1 MAEPDEHEGCP
12 LAAVD
17 QRLDNLHR
25 LWHQAENAYFDPD
38 AFRVAIQSAIQTMRS
53 VTFILQKNKGAVP
66 NFEAWYAPWQK
77 KLGADAL
84 MVWMRDA
91 RNTIEKEGD
100 LEARSFVRAEIVAS
114 YLKNGPVIEVSAK
127 LTDAPI
133 QLVKSVPEGAFGD
146 HVRKDGV
153 VRIQRRWV
161 ENTLPD
167 YELLD
172 AVAIAYGR
180 LSELVADAHVQL
192 GLSPPQT
199 VDERSGRPYPP
210 GERGWRLPCMIGHEE
225 ARTLD
230 VWLATGQPV
239 EFEEITPKI
248 DLKAGPRLEGR
259 YGVKPAEVFA
269 KSDVAE
275 DQLQTLFAT
284 ARKMFM
290 KDGHH
295 IMVAFLLRDGKPV
308 RIMELRPGE
317 HGHKYLMMRKLAHN
331 VLKLVVDAVILIAES
346 WTAPADP
353 ERPMMRAVESTK
365 RKEMLSATLVS
376 KTGEPSMLTAEIK
389 REGKMA
395 TLAPTM
401 EQRGGAAFAFAPVYE
416 AWGRPIPAEWTA
428 GKTGP
433 PSATTSG

>member
-1 MAEPDEHEGCP
+1 MTEPDEHERCP
-12 LAAVD
+12 LVAVD
-17 QRLDNLHR
+17 QRLDDLHR
-25 LWHQAENAYFDPD
+25 LWHQAEKAYFDPE

-53 VTFILQKNKGAVP
+53 VTFILQKNKAAIP
-66 NFEAWYAPWQK
+66 DFEAWYAPWQK

-84 MVWMRDA
+84 MVWMRDT

-114 YLKNGPVIEVSAK
+114 YLKNGPVIEVPAK

-133 QLVKSVPEGAFGD
+133 QLVKSVPQGAFGD
-146 HVRKDGV
+146 HVRTDGV

-180 LSELVADAHVQL
+180 LSDLVADAHVQL
-192 GLSPPQT
+192 GLPPPQT
-199 VDERSGRPYPP
+199 VDERSGRPYPT
-210 GERGWRLPCMIGHEE
+210 GARGGRLPCMIGHEE

-239 EFEEITPKI
+239 EFEEIIPKI
-248 DLKAGPRLEGR
+248 ELKAAPRLEGR
-259 YGVKPAEVFA
+259 YGIKPAEVFA

-275 DQLQTLFAT
+275 DQLRALFAT

-317 HGHKYLMMRKLAHN
+317 HGHKYLMMRGLAHD
-331 VLKLVVDAVILIAES
+331 VLKVGADAVILIAES

-353 ERPMMRAVESTK
+353 ERPMMRAVESPN
-365 RKEMLSATLVS
+365 RKEMLSAILVS

-395 TLAPTM
+395 TLAPTV
-401 EQRGGAAFAFAPVYE
+401 EQRGGAQFAFAPIYE

-433 PSATTSG
+433 PSPTTPG